1 MAQGLTSTPQKREKG
16 NDMGGAVSSLGDAV
30 SDIGG
35 GIGDVVS
42 GGVDIA
48 GKMLKPAEK
57 VFEWSTENPLE
68 AAALATGAYF
78 AAPALAGAFGGA
90 GAAGAG
96 AAAAEGA
103 GAAGAG
109 GGLFSGLGNLFGS
122 GAPELLGEASG
133 MWAGGAGGAGAG
145 AGILGGAA
153 NWAAANPLAATGI
166 GLTAAKALGGGST
179 PSSST
184 TTNAIDPEMKAAYLR
199 NLEEARTTAAGLG
212 TKQFAGFSDQYGTAE
227 QQLRNMGLGGAGQTG
242 TAEAARLSA
251 LEAGYTP
258 QQIQAAQI
266 NRQAIANVGGGTG
279 AQYMG
284 AYQNPF
290 ENQVV
295 QGALGD
301 IEMARQR
308 QGLTDRAAAT
318 AARAFGGSRQGVAEA
333 LTNEAALRN
342 ASSTAAN
349 LRSQG
354 FTTAAQLGQ
363 SDAARM
369 LQAQMANQGVDLTSM
384 QSNAQLAQQAAL
396 ANQQAIAQGAGLR
409 LNAAGQMGNLAAQQ
423 QNLGIAGAQ
432 TVMQAEAQRQALEQA
447 RLDAARN
454 LSLERLGISQA
465 ALGLQPANLG
475 STQTSPI
482 YKNQSASA
490 LGGALSGGMLGNMIG
505 GASGAGYG
513 ALAGGLLGLL

>member
-1 MAQGLTSTPQKREKG
+1 
-16 NDMGGAVSSLGDAV
+16 
-30 SDIGG
+30 
-35 GIGDVVS
+35 
-42 GGVDIA
+42 
-48 GKMLKPAEK
+48 
-57 VFEWSTENPLE
+57 
-68 AAALATGAYF
+68 
-78 AAPALAGAFGGA
+78 
-90 GAAGAG
+90 
-96 AAAAEGA
+96 
-103 GAAGAG
+103 
-109 GGLFSGLGNLFGS
+109 
-122 GAPELLGEASG
+122 
-133 MWAGGAGGAGAG
+133 
-145 AGILGGAA
+145 
-153 NWAAANPLAATGI
+153 
-166 GLTAAKALGGGST
+166 
-179 PSSST
+179 
-184 TTNAIDPEMKAAYLR
+184 LR
-199 NLEEARTTAAGLG
+199 NLGI
-212 TKQFAGFSDQYGTAE
+212 
-227 QQLRNMGLGGAGQTG
+227 GGAGQTG

-284 AYQNPF
+284 AYQNPY

-295 QGALGD
+295 QAALADVESG
-301 IEMARQR
+301 RQQAALR
-308 QGLTDRAAAT
+308 DRAAAT
-318 AARAFGGSRQGVAEA
+318 AAKAFGGSRQGVAEA
-333 LTNEAALRN
+333 LTN
-342 ASSTAAN
+342 TAAIKSAEN
-349 LRSQG
+349 AAAQLRSQG

-363 SDAARM
+363 ADAARM

-396 ANQQAIAQGAGLR
+396 ANQQAMAQGAGLR

-475 STQTSPI
+475 GTQTNPI

>member
-1 MAQGLTSTPQKREKG
+1 
-16 NDMGGAVSSLGDAV
+16 MGGAVSGLV
-30 SDIGG
+30 
-35 GIGDVVS
+35 
-42 GGVDIA
+42 GGVGDLVGGAVDTVKDVA
-48 GKMLKPAEK
+48 GSDLGKAALLAGGAYMAYPYLAG
-57 VFEWSTENPLE
+57 E
-68 AAALATGAYF
+68 AA
-78 AAPALAGAFGGA
+78 
-90 GAAGAG
+90 
-96 AAAAEGA
+96 
-103 GAAGAG
+103 AG
-109 GGLFSGLGNLFGS
+109 GGLGSLFGS

-133 MWAGGAGGAGAG
+133 AWASNPASSSFLGGTLGSLSTGQALGLGAGA
-145 AGILGGAA
+145 L
-153 NWAAANPLAATGI
+153 
-166 GLTAAKALGGGST
+166 ALGGGLGGNKPT
-179 PSSST
+179 SST
-184 TTNAIDPEMKAAYLR
+184 SSTAIDPEMKAAYLR

-308 QGLTDRAAAT
+308 QGLSDRAAAT

-396 ANQQAIAQGAGLR
+396 ANQQAMAQGAGLR

-447 RLDAARN
+447 KLDAARN

-475 STQTSPI
+475 GTQTNPI
-482 YKNQSASA
+482 YKNTSASA